1 MIAHFFY
8 EFMNR
13 NQKLWI
19 CFTYN
24 EEKEHNSKQTLEQ
37 RLKDQNYGKHY
48 LKGESN
54 SLMNKNMSQYETN
67 KKRSKANK
75 F

>member
-1 MIAHFFY
+1 
-8 EFMNR
+8 MNLLFVYYFVVIFGFVLLIM
-13 NQKLWI
+13 KK
-19 CFTYN
+19 
-24 EEKEHNSKQTLEQ
+24 KEHNSKQTLEQ
-37 RLKDQNYGKHY
+37 RLKDQNYGKDY